1 MNNNLAYSES
11 YNIRQIE
18 RYIVMPSQATAYK
31 IGMLKIQQLRARAQ
45 NILGKKFDIREF
57 HDVVLKDGAVSMPI
71 LENNINAWVENLDQ

>member
-45 NILGKKFDIREF
+45 NILGEKFDIREF

-71 LENNINAWVENLDQ
+71 LENNINAWVKSLD

>member
-1 MNNNLAYSES
+1 MNSNLAYSES

-31 IGMLKIQQLRARAQ
+31 VGMLKIQQLRARAQ
-45 NILGKKFDIREF
+45 NILGEKFDIREF

-71 LENNINAWVENLDQ
+71 LENNINAWVTSLD

>member
-1 MNNNLAYSES
+1 MNSNLAYSES

-45 NILGKKFDIREF
+45 NILGEKFDIREF

-71 LENNINAWVENLDQ
+71 LENNINAWVTSLD

>member
-1 MNNNLAYSES
+1 MNSNLAYSES

-45 NILGKKFDIREF
+45 NILGEKFDIREF

-71 LENNINAWVENLDQ
+71 LENNINAWVKSLD

>member
-1 MNNNLAYSES
+1 MNSNLAYSES

-45 NILGKKFDIREF
+45 NILEEKFDIREF

-71 LENNINAWVENLDQ
+71 LENNINAWVENLE

>member
-1 MNNNLAYSES
+1 MNSNLAYSES

-31 IGMLKIQQLRARAQ
+31 VGMLKIQQLRARAQ
-45 NILGKKFDIREF
+45 NILGEKFDIREF

-71 LENNINAWVENLDQ
+71 LENNINAWVNSLD

>member
-1 MNNNLAYSES
+1 MNSNLAYSES

-45 NILGKKFDIREF
+45 NILGEKFDVREF

-71 LENNINAWVENLDQ
+71 LENNINAWVENLD